1 MTFSKL
7 FLSQM
12 KAAEVNEHS
21 SRPSAASKPWEV
33 LVVTQMT
40 LTG

>member
-1 MTFSKL
+1 MNV
-7 FLSQM
+7 
-12 KAAEVNEHS
+12 AEVNELN
-21 SRPSAASKPWEV
+21 SRPTAAGKPQEL